1 MKEPTRQAWKRRSE
15 ARPRELKAAALTL
28 FAQRGFGGTTMED
41 IARAAGV
48 TVGTVYRYVPDKDGL
63 LTALGEWVAEEP
75 LWREPAEM
83 PTADPMLRLTAML
96 RAIWAASRQAPHADM
111 LRVLIAENGNAPA
124 LVGQYR
130 TRIIEPTERA
140 LASAVAAVDRTRD
153 PLLVA
158 RALLGSLL
166 GASVLGGTPTGVM
179 PLIPQLAPI
188 DVTIDLLVR
197 AVAEPEARIA
207 PNASFTRHA
216 GPESW

>member
-1 MKEPTRQAWKRRSE
+1 MTPPARRTWKRRSD
-15 ARPRELKAAALTL
+15 ARPRELKAAALAL
-28 FAQRGFGGTTMED
+28 FAERGFGGTTMED

-48 TVGTVYRYVPDKDGL
+48 TVGTVYRYLPDKDGL
-63 LTALGEWVAEEP
+63 LAALGEWVAEEP
-75 LWREPAEM
+75 LLRAPAPV
-83 PTADPMLRLTAML
+83 PTDPALHLTAML
-96 RAIWAASRQAPHADM
+96 RSIWTASRQAPHADM
-111 LRVLIAENGNAPA
+111 LRVLIAENGNVPA

-140 LASAVAAVDRTRD
+140 LAAVIGAIDRTRD

-158 RALLGSLL
+158 RAILGGLL
-166 GASVLGGTPTGVM
+166 GASILGGTPAGVI

-197 AVAEPEARIA
+197 AVAEPAGRA
-207 PNASFTRHA
+207 TPNPSLTRHP